1 MESTLQNRPRWLTPV
16 SFFAIL
22 FGLLTLKEGGAV
34 LFIDG
39 AARKAAGNY
48 VPFVLW
54 FNFSAGFLYIAAG
67 IGLWRMRP
75 WSARLATLIVALTL
89 LVFAAFGVYVFRGGA
104 YELRTVMAMALR
116 SLVWLAISYAAN
128 RFFSRRVK
136 VKQSQ

>member
-1 MESTLQNRPRWLTPV
+1 MELTLRDRPRWLTAV
-16 SFFAIL
+16 SIFAIL
-22 FGLLTLKEGGAV
+22 FGFLTLKEGGSV

-67 IGLWRMRP
+67 IGLWRKRR
-75 WSARLATLIVALTL
+75 WASRLAVLIAALTL
-89 LVFAAFGVYVFRGGA
+89 LVFAAFGVHVVRGGL

-116 SLVWLAISYAAN
+116 SLVWLAISFVTD
-128 RFFSRRVK
+128 RFFFARAK
-136 VKQSQ
+136 VKRSQ

>member
-1 MESTLQNRPRWLTPV
+1 MESIVQDRPRWLTAV
-16 SFFAIL
+16 SIFAIL
-22 FGLLTLKEGGAV
+22 FGFLTLKEGGAV

-39 AARKAAGNY
+39 AAQKAAGNY

-54 FNFSAGFLYIAAG
+54 FNFSAGFFYIAVG
-67 IGLWRMRP
+67 IGLWRMRL
-75 WSARLATLIVALTL
+75 WAARLAALIAALTL
-89 LVFAAFGVYVFRGGA
+89 LVFAAFGVHVFRGGT
-104 YELRTVMAMALR
+104 YELRTVMAMTLR

>member
-1 MESTLQNRPRWLTPV
+1 MESTLQDRPRWLTTV
-16 SFFAIL
+16 SVFAIL

-34 LFIDG
+34 LFVNG

-54 FNFSAGFLYIAAG
+54 FNFSAGVFYIAAG
-67 IGLWRMRP
+67 IGLWRMRL
-75 WSARLATLIVALTL
+75 WAAQLAVFIAALTL
-89 LVFAAFGVYVFRGGA
+89 LVFAAFGVHVFLGGA

-116 SLVWLAISYAAN
+116 SLAWLAISYAAN

-136 VKQSQ
+136 VERLQ

>member
-1 MESTLQNRPRWLTPV
+1 MESTRQDRPRWLTSV
-16 SFFAIL
+16 AVFAIL

-39 AARKAAGNY
+39 AARRAAGNY

-67 IGLWRMRP
+67 VGLWRMQP
-75 WSARLATLIVALTL
+75 WAARLAALIAALTL
-89 LVFAAFGVYVFRGGA
+89 LVFAAFGVHAFLGGA
-104 YELRTVMAMALR
+104 YELRTVMAMTLR
-116 SLVWLAISYAAN
+116 SLVWLAISFAAN

-136 VKQSQ
+136 VKR